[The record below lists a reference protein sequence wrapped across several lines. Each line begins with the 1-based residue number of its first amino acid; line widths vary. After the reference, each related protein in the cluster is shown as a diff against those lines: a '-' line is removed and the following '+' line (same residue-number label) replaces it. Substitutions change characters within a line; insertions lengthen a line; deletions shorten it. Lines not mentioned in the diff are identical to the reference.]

1 MSDLFKNKLVAFK
14 AFDTLFLKYIFRAL
28 IYLPKQD
35 LKWKTTVQEQSV
47 HKHISKEDFQE
58 TNELKWSP
66 RKEAIEGP
74 ATVKDVLL
82 SKEADD

>member
-1 MSDLFKNKLVAFK
+1 MLLKPLTLF
-14 AFDTLFLKYIFRAL
+14 FLKYIFGAL

-35 LKWKTTVQEQSV
+35 LKWKTTAQEQSV
-47 HKHISKEDFQE
+47 HEHVSKEDFQE
-58 TNELKWSP
+58 TNELKWSL

>member
-1 MSDLFKNKLVAFK
+1 MH
-14 AFDTLFLKYIFRAL
+14 
-28 IYLPKQD
+28 
-35 LKWKTTVQEQSV
+35 EQSV
-47 HKHISKEDFQE
+47 HKHVSKEDFQE